1 MYRVP
6 QFSTYLDAMQM
17 ELRVPS
23 QRVPIMLYRL
33 MLEQEDSL
41 MYEMNENSVN
51 YNNLTPK

>member
-6 QFSTYLDAMQM
+6 QFSTYLDAMQI

-23 QRVPIMLYRL
+23 QRAPIMLYRL

-51 YNNLTPK
+51 YNNFTPK